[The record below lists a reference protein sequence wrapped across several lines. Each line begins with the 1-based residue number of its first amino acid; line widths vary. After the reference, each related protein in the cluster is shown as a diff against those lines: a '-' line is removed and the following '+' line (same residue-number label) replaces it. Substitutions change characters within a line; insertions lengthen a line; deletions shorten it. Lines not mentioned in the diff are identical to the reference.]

1 MDAEQRL
8 IDAMRDEPDSV
19 EPGLVYAD
27 WLEEQGDP
35 RAELVRVQLAL
46 CGPVDSADCAGLRAK
61 ERLLTKQLRGEIL
74 GPVRLLTN
82 NVGFFDGLILPEL

>member
-1 MDAEQRL
+1 METTMDAEQRL

-35 RAELVRVQLAL
+35 RAELVR
-46 CGPVDSADCAGLRAK
+46 AGS
-61 ERLLTKQLRGEIL
+61 
-74 GPVRLLTN
+74 P
-82 NVGFFDGLILPEL
+82 

>member
-46 CGPVDSADCAGLRAK
+46 CGPVDSAEELWRAP
-61 ERLLTKQLRGEIL
+61 
-74 GPVRLLTN
+74 GPPPAPQKSR
-82 NVGFFDGLILPEL
+82 PY